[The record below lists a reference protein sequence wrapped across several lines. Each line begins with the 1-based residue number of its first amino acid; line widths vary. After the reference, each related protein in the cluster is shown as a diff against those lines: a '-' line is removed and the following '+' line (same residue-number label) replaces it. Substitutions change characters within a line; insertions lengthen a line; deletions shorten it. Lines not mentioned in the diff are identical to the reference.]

1 MSDGA
6 NDDTRRAAT
15 PLDGVQDS
23 VIAHPSR
30 PRSLES
36 SEQLFARGIWVC
48 LKLGEGIVNWIL
60 EVGREFLEMGPG
72 LPGEEDPSH

>member
-1 MSDGA
+1 
-6 NDDTRRAAT
+6 
-15 PLDGVQDS
+15 
-23 VIAHPSR
+23 
-30 PRSLES
+30 
-36 SEQLFARGIWVC
+36 LFARGIWVC